1 MNKAVFNEEQIEA
14 IRWGKGPLLVLGTPG
29 SGKTTVITYRIL
41 NLIEEKKVRPEN
53 ILVITFTKA
62 AAESMKERFLNIS
75 GRKYE
80 NVRFSTFHSFFY
92 WIIRTAYKFS
102 DEAVITEEEK
112 MGIIRKLLKQIN
124 PEYADNN
131 EVLNSVLLQ
140 MDIINFDM
148 IDISDY
154 YSKDMPSNDFKRLFL
169 EYQDEKKKL
178 RRLDFND
185 MSSMCYTLL
194 KERKDILKQIQRLY
208 PYIMVD
214 EFQDTNLIQYE
225 ILKLLVHPG
234 DNIFAVGDDD
244 QSIYGFRGARPDI
257 MLSFGQ
263 EFNKARILTLSL
275 NYRCPKVIC
284 DKSRNLIT
292 NNKKRYKK
300 RLRSGAGDKGRVTL
314 IRPKDNGT
322 QCEMIVDRIRLS
334 IKEGILPSE
343 IAVLYRTNQDPRKLI
358 FKLREFNIPFVLK
371 DLLPD
376 IFNHFAVV
384 PIISYM
390 LFAIGDD
397 RRKIFLN
404 FMNKPV
410 RYISRNM
417 LKYENVDLR
426 DLILEAEDKDYLV
439 TNIRILNNQL
449 RRISRL
455 DPYAAI
461 NYIRKAVG
469 YDDYIAEFCD
479 KRNMDKEEIFDI
491 LNDFQ
496 GMAEG
501 TKDFNEF
508 FTYMEDYRKILI
520 EESKK
525 KKMYQESLDG
535 VRLMTMHSAKGL
547 EFKEVHI
554 INCVEGDIPHKKAN
568 TDSEIEEERRMFY
581 VALTRS
587 SELLYIYSPKTMGS
601 KSCNES
607 RFLKELES
615 E

>member
-1 MNKAVFNEEQIEA
+1 MKKAVFNEEQSEA

-41 NLIEEKKVRPEN
+41 NLIEERNIRPEN

-80 NVRFSTFHSFFY
+80 NVRFATFHSFFY

-102 DEAVITEEEK
+102 DDAVITEEEK
-112 MGIIRKLLKQIN
+112 YSMIRNILRRIN

-131 EVLNSVLLQ
+131 EVLNSVILQ
-140 MDIINFDM
+140 MDIISFDM
-148 IDISDY
+148 IDIQDY
-154 YSKDMPSNDFKRLFL
+154 YSKDMPSNDFKRLYS
-169 EYQDEKKKL
+169 EYQDEKKRLK
-178 RRLDFND
+178 RLDFND
-185 MSSMCYTLL
+185 MSSMCYDLL
-194 KERKDILKQIQRLY
+194 KERKDILKQIHKLY

-225 ILKLLVHPG
+225 ILKLLVHPD

-263 EFNKARILTLSL
+263 EFKKAEILTLSL
-275 NYRCPKVIC
+275 NYRCPKIIS
-284 DKSRNLIT
+284 DKSGNLII

-300 RLRSGAGDKGRVTL
+300 RLRSGIPDGGRVTL
-314 IRPKDNGT
+314 IKPKDNGT
-322 QCEMIVDRIRLS
+322 QCDMVVDRIRLS
-334 IKEGILPSE
+334 LKEGLMPKD

-358 FKLREFNIPFVLK
+358 FKLREFNIPFVLR
-371 DLLPD
+371 DMMPD

-384 PIISYM
+384 PIISYI
-390 LFAIGDD
+390 LFAVGDD

-426 DLILEAEDKDYLV
+426 DLISEAEDKDYLV
-439 TNIRILNNQL
+439 TNIRILSNQL
-449 RRISRL
+449 RRISKL
-455 DPYAAI
+455 DPYGAI

-491 LNDFQ
+491 LDDFQ

-501 TKDFNEF
+501 TRDFDEF
-508 FTYMEDYRKILI
+508 FTYMENYRKILQD
-520 EESKK
+520 ENKK

-554 INCVEGDIPHKKAN
+554 INCVEGDIPHKKAKAEA
-568 TDSEIEEERRMFY
+568 EIEEERRMFY

-587 SELLYIYSPKTMGS
+587 SDRLYIYSPKTMGS
-601 KSCNES
+601 KICNES
-607 RFLKELES
+607 RFIKELES